1 VDLRRGLARAAL
13 IGVALLIAASSA
25 LAQTAPS
32 PSQVTPQ
39 SLAPPTPDRAG
50 AITLPGVT
58 TGAPPGADGFLVTV
72 ADVQVKG
79 GDLTAPPA
87 GVADAIL
94 AAKRQLSGRTTKV
107 SDIYAAAARIEA
119 AYARA
124 GYVLTRVTLPPQ
136 RIVDGGTVKLLI
148 VDGFIESVD
157 VSGVPAQV
165 RAAVR
170 RRVAPLVG
178 VRGLKLEQIE
188 RRVLLAGEAPGVQL
202 RSTLVPGAAV
212 GATRLVL
219 EADDRLLSATLSADN
234 DQDVAYGY
242 ESTSAQIEFNS
253 ILGLGEQVYVQA
265 ANGSDLGHL
274 FSGGPRRRILGA
286 GAIVPIGDDGL
297 TFNAEYTRA
306 DTHPNPAPGTLA
318 VSGVYERLAF
328 RAAYPLIET
337 RRQTLDVTGSF
348 ELTSETQTAAAFGL
362 PLSEDRLRIAGAA
375 LSYTTALTPALS
387 LTASGQAAFGV
398 AGLGARTQD
407 DAAASGVPL
416 SRQGSRPDFDK
427 LDGQMR
433 LTDRFGAGYSLSSVT
448 IGQESFRGALP
459 SSAQISLDNGAG
471 LSSFAQG
478 DNSVD
483 SGVVE
488 RLEFA
493 RDLAFARP
501 VGGLA
506 TPYVFGAAG
515 YGHLYDPTA
524 LEAPDVDAWSFGA
537 GLRLQLSVP
546 AARIAGFGSIELSH
560 GHATTLAASENRIT
574 ASVTFRR

>member
-1 VDLRRGLARAAL
+1 MHLRRGLARAVL
-13 IGVALLIAASSA
+13 IGVASLTAASSA
-25 LAQTAPS
+25 LAQTAPA
-32 PSQVTPQ
+32 PSRVTPQ
-39 SLAPPTPDRAG
+39 SLAPPALDRSG
-50 AITLPGVT
+50 AIALPGMT
-58 TGAPPGADGFLVTV
+58 TGAPPGADGLLVTV
-72 ADVQVKG
+72 ADVEVEG
-79 GDLTAPPA
+79 GGRGAPPF
-87 GVADAIL
+87 GVADAIQ
-94 AAKRQLSGRTTKV
+94 AAKRRLSGRTVKV
-107 SDIYAAAARIEA
+107 SELYAAAARIEA

-124 GYVLTRVTLPPQ
+124 GYVLARVTLPPQ

-157 VSGVPAQV
+157 VSGVPARV

-178 VRGLKLEQIE
+178 VRGLRLEQIE

-202 RSTLVPGAAV
+202 RSTLAPGAAV

-219 EADDRLLSATLSADN
+219 EANDQPVSATLSADN
-234 DQDVAYGY
+234 DQAAAYGY
-242 ESTSAQIEFNS
+242 ESASAQVAFNS
-253 ILGLGEQVYVQA
+253 VLGLGEQVYVQVT
-265 ANGSDLGHL
+265 NGPDLDHL

-306 DTHPNPAPGTLA
+306 DTHPNSGPGVLA
-318 VSGVYERLAF
+318 VSGLYERLAF

-337 RRQTLDVTGSF
+337 RRQTLNVTGSF
-348 ELTSETQTAAAFGL
+348 DLTSETETADAFGV
-362 PLSEDRLRIAGAA
+362 PLSEDRLRVASAA

-387 LTASGQAAFGV
+387 LTANGQAAFGI
-398 AGLGARTQD
+398 AGLGARTQE

-427 LDGQMR
+427 VGGQLR

-448 IGQESFRGALP
+448 IGQESLKGALP

-471 LSSFAQG
+471 LSSFAEG

-488 RLEFA
+488 RLELA

-506 TPYVFGAAG
+506 TPYLFGAAG
-515 YGHLYDPTA
+515 YGHLYEPTA
-524 LEAPDVDAWSFGA
+524 LEAADVDLWSFGA
-537 GLRLQLSVP
+537 GLRLQLSAP
-546 AARIAGFGSIELSH
+546 TARLAGFGSIELSR
-560 GHATTLAASENRIT
+560 GHASTLTVAANRIT
-574 ASVTFRR
+574 ASITLRR

>member
-1 VDLRRGLARAAL
+1 LARAVVT
-13 IGVALLIAASSA
+13 GVACLTALSSA

-32 PSQVTPQ
+32 PSRVTPR
-39 SLAPPTPDRAG
+39 SLAPPKPDVSA
-50 AITLPGVT
+50 AIALLGVA
-58 TGAPPGADGFLVTV
+58 TGAPPGADVLLVRLAGV
-72 ADVQVKG
+72 EVEG
-79 GDLTAPPA
+79 GDPFATPA
-87 GVADAIL
+87 GAVDAIRK
-94 AAKRQLSGRTTKV
+94 AKRQLSGRIARV

-148 VDGFIESVD
+148 VDGFIESID
-157 VSGVPAQV
+157 VSGVPARV

-219 EADDRLLSATLSADN
+219 EARDQPLSATLSADN
-234 DQDVAYGY
+234 EQAATYGY
-242 ESTSAQIEFNS
+242 ESISAQIAFNS
-253 ILGLGEQVYVQA
+253 MLGLGEQIYVQA
-265 ANGSDLGHL
+265 TNGPDLGHL
-274 FSGGPRRRILGA
+274 FSGGPSRRILGA
-286 GAIVPIGDDGL
+286 GVIVPVGDDGL
-297 TFNAEYTRA
+297 TLNAEYTRA

-318 VSGVYERLAF
+318 VSGLYERLAF
-328 RAAYPLIET
+328 RATYPLIET
-337 RRQTLDVTGSF
+337 RRQHLDVTGSF
-348 ELTSETQTAAAFGL
+348 ELTSETETADAFGV
-362 PLSEDRLRIAGAA
+362 PLSEDRLRVASVA
-375 LSYTTALTPALS
+375 LSYTAPLTPALS
-387 LTASGQAAFGV
+387 LTANGQAAFGI

-427 LDGQMR
+427 VGGQLR
-433 LTDRFGAGYSLSSVT
+433 FTDRFGAGYSLSSIT
-448 IGQESFRGALP
+448 IGQVSFNGALP

-471 LSSFAQG
+471 LSSFTQG

-488 RLEFA
+488 RVELA

-501 VGGLA
+501 LGGMA
-506 TPYVFGAAG
+506 TPYLFGAAG
-515 YGHLYDPTA
+515 YGRLYDPTV
-524 LEAPDVDAWSFGA
+524 LEAPDIDAWSFGA
-537 GLRLQLSVP
+537 GLRLQLTAP
-546 AARIAGFGSIELSH
+546 AARIAGFGSIELSR
-560 GHATTLAASENRIT
+560 GHATTLAGSANRIT